1 MNLTSTNINKNSL
14 IKTQT
19 QTQAE
24 SLIFLQREKRN
35 TNTKMYSNTLIKTH
49 LTVSTNIDGDSFL
62 QNLNPNPKKLEMGEG
77 ESVEM
82 GESESDEK
90 FRRWR

>member
-1 MNLTSTNINKNSL
+1 
-14 IKTQT
+14 
-19 QTQAE
+19 
-24 SLIFLQREKRN
+24 
-35 TNTKMYSNTLIKTH
+35 MYSNTLIKTH

-82 GESESDEK
+82 GEGEGEWV
-90 FRRWR
+90 RVNRLG